1 MLKLQAIDLNGQATT
16 LEHLGHGEVEQ
27 ALQNALGQRHT
38 CLQVVNLE
46 SGKFTTF
53 LKTSVESLGQLVDIW
68 DKVA

>member
-38 CLQVVNLE
+38 CLQVVNRE
-46 SGKFTTF
+46 SGKFTTVF
-53 LKTSVESLGQLVDIW
+53 KSSVESLGQLVDIW